1 MSRRQLRLGL
11 IKVVVPAILVGW
23 SGCGADA
30 TGPSPSGELNV
41 LFIGNSLTTF
51 NELPTLVSDLLE
63 AGGVE
68 QVIVRDLSISGTG
81 LEDHW
86 TWGLAR
92 SVIAEGG
99 WDVVVLQ
106 QGPSATEG
114 RPSLLDYSQRFAEE
128 IRAADGVP
136 ALYMVWPSA
145 SRFFDFDG
153 VVDSYTTA
161 AELAQGLLFPVGEAW
176 RLAWA
181 MDANLP
187 LYGPDR
193 FHPSF
198 LGTYL
203 AALVM
208 YEQLSGL
215 DPRDLPDS
223 ASQGLSVDLSTEMA
237 RALQGIAVEANAR
250 FARPAATSP

>member
-1 MSRRQLRLGL
+1 MSLINVCVLTILIGL
-11 IKVVVPAILVGW
+11 

-30 TGPSPSGELNV
+30 TGPDPTGELNV
-41 LFIGNSLTTF
+41 LFIGNSLTTV
-51 NELPTLVSDLLE
+51 NQLPMLVRDLLE

-86 TWGLAR
+86 AWGLAH

-114 RPSLLDYSQRFAEE
+114 RPSLLEYSQRFAEV
-128 IRAADGVP
+128 IRAAEGVP

-145 SRFFDFDG
+145 TRSFDFDG
-153 VVDSYTTA
+153 VADSYTTA

-181 MDANLP
+181 MDPNLP
-187 LYGPDR
+187 LYSPDG

-198 LGTYL
+198 LGSYL

-215 DPRDLPDS
+215 DPRDLPDRVS
-223 ASQGLSVDLSTEMA
+223 EGLSPELSLEVA
-237 RALQGIAVEANAR
+237 RTLQAVAVEANALY
-250 FARPAATSP
+250 ARPAGN

>member
-1 MSRRQLRLGL
+1 MSPPYWSAR
-11 IKVVVPAILVGW
+11 
-23 SGCGADA
+23 SGCAADA
-30 TGPSPSGELNV
+30 TRPEPSGELNV
-41 LFIGNSLTTF
+41 LFICNSLTTSHQ
-51 NELPTLVSDLLE
+51 LPKLVGDLLE

-86 TWGLAR
+86 AWGLAH

-114 RPSLLDYSQRFAEE
+114 RPSLLEYSQRFAEE
-128 IRAADGVP
+128 IRTAEGVP

-153 VVDSYTTA
+153 VADSYATA
-161 AELAQGLLFPVGEAW
+161 AELTQGLLFPVGEAW

-181 MDANLP
+181 VDPNVP

-198 LGTYL
+198 LGSYL

-223 ASQGLSVDLSTEMA
+223 VSGGLSVDLSLEMA
-237 RALQGIAVEANAR
+237 RTLQGIAVEANAR
-250 FARPAATSP
+250 FARPATMSRRTPR